1 LPKQLPDRHLGQPE
15 VEQKRLRLPM

>member
-1 LPKQLPDRHLGQPE
+1 LPKQLPDRHFGQPE